1 MLFVF
6 IFVFIPIISKKL
18 KVFIGDENSRWISG
32 CINWLGLGVF
42 WGSSINFFLFK
53 VLEKCCKNI
62 WTRNGA
68 NDRADASKIILH
80 LIHEQI
86 FSLRLAPR
94 SIPQLPVKTRNE
106 KKMIHRLCDFRR
118 NKWKH
123 KSDHPFWKIVHS
135 YVVVSDLGPESRSWP
150 VKHFLKAIDYN
161 VLILFF
167 FFLQTLF

>member
-1 MLFVF
+1 MGASTGWDWVYFEGPAL
-6 IFVFIPIISKKL
+6 ICSY
-18 KVFIGDENSRWISG
+18 
-32 CINWLGLGVF
+32 
-42 WGSSINFFLFK
+42 FK
-53 VLEKCCKNI
+53 VLEKCSKNI

-94 SIPQLPVKTRNE
+94 SIPSSRWKHEMR
-106 KKMIHRLCDFRR
+106 KKWIHRLCDFGW

-167 FFLQTLF
+167 FFTKTFLERTTQNFEVRVV